1 MILKKHSA
9 HIDTQGKLSLYDNVA
24 FKQNCLN
31 LKDSEVWVTVE
42 KKKKHRSGGQNR
54 YFHAVI
60 CVMFGELMGCSADEA
75 KDTLKFEF
83 LRKPLECG
91 KWTIRQ
97 TSDLS
102 TVEFEEFCSKCRMLG
117 SQMFGAYIPEPNE
130 CEY

>member
-1 MILKKHSA
+1 MILKKHSVTISESGEISY
-9 HIDTQGKLSLYDNVA
+9 HDVKS
-24 FKQNCLN
+24 FKQDLLN
-31 LKDSEVWVTVE
+31 NKGSEACITVE

-75 KDTLKFEF
+75 KDTLKLEF

-91 KWTIRQ
+91 KWTITQ

-102 TVEFEEFCSKCRMLG
+102 TVEFEEFCGKCRMLA
-117 SQMFGAYIPEPNE
+117 SQMFNAYLPLPNE
-130 CEY
+130 CSY